1 VRCLVTGGQGFIGSH
16 MVEFL
21 LEKNHSVTVID
32 DQSAPENTDFYVF
45 RGDVKYHNASVTD
58 ENTHELY
65 NDIDYVFHFAA
76 RSRIQPSLVN
86 PKETFEN
93 NVLGTQSVLQA
104 SRKHDI
110 KKVVY
115 SGSSSFY
122 GRANVPPHVETMQS
136 DCLNPYSL
144 SKFQGEQVCKM
155 YSQLW
160 ELNTVI
166 LRYFNVYGPRE
177 PLRGVYAPVVGIFKR
192 QRDTNEK
199 LTIIGDGEQRR
210 DFTYVKDIVNANWLA
225 ATSDV
230 KHDIFNI
237 GTGKNYS
244 INQVAELVTGEK
256 QYIKPR
262 PAEARETLANISKAK
277 RLLNYSPRYS
287 LEDMI
292 NAY

>member
-1 VRCLVTGGQGFIGSH
+1 
-16 MVEFL
+16 
-21 LEKNHSVTVID
+21 
-32 DQSAPENTDFYVF
+32 
-45 RGDVKYHNASVTD
+45 
-58 ENTHELY
+58 
-65 NDIDYVFHFAA
+65 
-76 RSRIQPSLVN
+76 
-86 PKETFEN
+86 
-93 NVLGTQSVLQA
+93 
-104 SRKHDI
+104 
-110 KKVVY
+110 
-115 SGSSSFY
+115 
-122 GRANVPPHVETMQS
+122 MQS

-244 INQVAELVTGEK
+244 INQVADLVTGEK